1 VSVPDSLVSLRQVT
15 RTYQVG
21 ERVFRAL
28 QDVTVDIES
37 GEFVAIVGRSGSGK
51 STLLNLIAG
60 IDKPTLGEVW
70 VGGKRIDV
78 LDENALARWRG
89 RNIGIVF
96 QFFQLMPTMT
106 VLENVTLPMYL
117 MNLWR
122 RPDTHRARETLERVG
137 MMQHAAKLPSE
148 LSGGE
153 KQRVALARA
162 LANDPPIIIA
172 DEPTGNLD
180 STTGGDIVRL
190 FEEQHAMGKTVIL
203 VTHERRLASVA
214 TRRIRLVDGRMDGA
228 QPLSNRVTG

>member
-1 VSVPDSLVSLRQVT
+1 VAVADALVSLESVT
-15 RTYQVG
+15 RTYRVG

-28 QDVTVDIES
+28 QDISVDIAS
-37 GEFVAIVGRSGSGK
+37 GEFVAIVGSSGSGK

-60 IDKPTLGEVW
+60 IDKPTHGEVR
-70 VGGKRIDV
+70 VGGERIDT

-106 VLENVTLPMYL
+106 VLENVTLPMHL
-117 MNLWR
+117 VDLWR
-122 RPDTHRARETLERVG
+122 RPDTLRARETLARMG
-137 MMQHAAKLPSE
+137 MMQHADKLPSE

-180 STTGGDIVRL
+180 TTTGGDIVRL
-190 FEEQHAMGKTVIL
+190 FQEQHALGKTVIL

-214 TRRIRLVDGRMDGA
+214 TRRIRLVDGRLDG
-228 QPLSNRVTG
+228 NHDGDGRMTR